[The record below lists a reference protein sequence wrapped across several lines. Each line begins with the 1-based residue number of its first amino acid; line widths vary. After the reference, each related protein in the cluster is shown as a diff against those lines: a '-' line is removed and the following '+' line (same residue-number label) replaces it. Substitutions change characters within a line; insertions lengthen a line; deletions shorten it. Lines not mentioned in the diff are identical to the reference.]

1 MSNSADL
8 RTALIQSI
16 LNASLSYPIKW
27 ANAPFDTP
35 TNETWLRVTPL
46 YGQPQPYSMTTTD
59 RIDGVLQIDV
69 FVPKGKGDL
78 IGHQVADE
86 IRQALPVNA
95 EKITQGA
102 VSVQFLSVGVSGE
115 DVEDAWYK
123 TIISAQFYTF
133 VDRTQ

>member
-8 RTALIQSI
+8 RAALIQSV

-27 ANAPFDTP
+27 PNAPFDTP

-46 YGQPQPYSMTTTD
+46 YGQPSPLSYNKTD

-78 IGHQVADE
+78 TGHQVADE

-95 EKITQGA
+95 EKITSGN
-102 VSVQFLSVGVSGE
+102 VSVQFSSVGVVGE
-115 DVEDAWYK
+115 NEEDAWYK

-133 VDRTQ
+133 VDRTA